1 MGKLQYQHKRFHF
14 KIILIFLIFGFSN
27 AIKAEEQVTF
37 NQIDSISY
45 HFYMT
50 GNWDALIETGELSL
64 ANDIDFKWLQQ
75 RLGYAWFMKKQYFR
89 SMKHYEQSLQFDQSD
104 ETSHLYLYYI
114 GLNTGNISYARAHA
128 GKLSEETQK
137 QIGYKST
144 KIVNAID
151 FEYNLKISQE
161 TELRDNAHYMRI
173 GINALPANNMNLYLS
188 TARYNQLFDYTKESN
203 QQEIYGSLQYTFT
216 PGTSIT
222 FAYQHAKSQ
231 VFADP
236 DTSRINGNLFFGKIK
251 QQLNRFDAS
260 LTYANFNNQWTKSSQ
275 SGFHLGTAFS
285 GRKHIYLKSSLFLI
299 NESGFNFDNVE
310 YNYNRLIFK
319 QTAGFNPFKNIWT
332 DAFLII
338 GDQYC
343 FADLDGLYIYNNQD
357 PTKFKAGFT
366 TSVSIGKH
374 LSVSMSYNFDKK
386 FIYQYEQNY
395 YQYGITGG
403 ILWKI

>member
-299 NESGFNFDNVE
+299 NESGFNFNNVE

-332 DAFLII
+332 DAFLVI

>member
-299 NESGFNFDNVE
+299 NESGFNFNNIE

-332 DAFLII
+332 DAFLVI

-374 LSVSMSYNFDKK
+374 LSVSMSFNFDKK
-386 FIYQYEQNY
+386 YIYQYEQNY

>member
-299 NESGFNFDNVE
+299 NESGFNFNNVE

-395 YQYGITGG
+395 YQHGITGG
-403 ILWKI
+403 IIWKI

>member
-299 NESGFNFDNVE
+299 NESGFNFNNVE

-319 QTAGFNPFKNIWT
+319 QTAGFNPFTNIWT
-332 DAFLII
+332 DAFLVI

-374 LSVSMSYNFDKK
+374 LSVSMSFNFDKK
-386 FIYQYEQNY
+386 YIYQYEQNY

-403 ILWKI
+403 IIWKI